1 MTDKGCVKIADFG
14 LARKYAFPVEPMTPR
29 VVTLWYR
36 APELLLGS
44 KKHTTTLDMWST
56 GCIFGELLAHKP
68 LLPGRSEIHQ
78 LELIIELFGT
88 PSEAIWPG
96 FNDLPGMADI
106 NLKKQPYNNVRHTF
120 PWLTDAGIRLLNLLF
135 MYDPDIFG

>member
-1 MTDKGCVKIADFG
+1 
-14 LARKYAFPVEPMTPR
+14 
-29 VVTLWYR
+29 
-36 APELLLGS
+36 
-44 KKHTTTLDMWST
+44 MWST

-120 PWLTDAGIRLLNLLF
+120 PWLTDAGMFVKMFLVDCMPSSVTFSMLSC
-135 MYDPDIFG
+135 DIF